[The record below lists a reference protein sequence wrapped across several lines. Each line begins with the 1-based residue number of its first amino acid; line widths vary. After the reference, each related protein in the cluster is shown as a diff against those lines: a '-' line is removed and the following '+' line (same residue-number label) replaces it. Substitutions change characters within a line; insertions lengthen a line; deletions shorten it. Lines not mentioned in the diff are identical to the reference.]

1 MSSALLS
8 HLGVRLCSAGSL
20 ALRGATM
27 RPAPLPGQTSVSRA
41 FTGQP
46 FRHFFS
52 WSCPRRGVLNPLEQ
66 QRLERFLKSCTRTHA
81 SSFYRS
87 FSESTQ
93 KEKSLGTRLLES
105 AKGLVAKRSGNGIV
119 GSSVGG
125 GNVKT
130 SKMIEKGL
138 QKFGV
143 RLPKLVP
150 VSQLRERAVSAAK
163 EKLFASWKRN
173 RYIIIGLAVTVAIYY
188 VWRTMFGV
196 ASMFI
201 DLTESFAELGFLAIS
216 IAFAGAA
223 YLYVKERLTIKPS
236 KLYRMAMTR
245 LNTSPSVLDITG
257 APLTGSHLQAS
268 VLSGGGMRMKGM
280 NLKLRSRRLHMIF
293 PIEGPEARGIV
304 SIEAKKKK
312 GKHQFKL
319 LAVDIVS
326 KEGQEQRIFLDGNE
340 SYYTRGGILRE
351 LRDPFLKV
359 AAAQSAYEREDD
371 EEDAIEPLLKKAT
384 AALQLPG
391 ERKEEE
397 KELYFYEWS
406 WELFMTEVSSLKN
419 RLLKRRVEKL

>member
-1 MSSALLS
+1 
-8 HLGVRLCSAGSL
+8 
-20 ALRGATM
+20 
-27 RPAPLPGQTSVSRA
+27 
-41 FTGQP
+41 
-46 FRHFFS
+46 
-52 WSCPRRGVLNPLEQ
+52 
-66 QRLERFLKSCTRTHA
+66 
-81 SSFYRS
+81 
-87 FSESTQ
+87 
-93 KEKSLGTRLLES
+93 
-105 AKGLVAKRSGNGIV
+105 
-119 GSSVGG
+119 
-125 GNVKT
+125 
-130 SKMIEKGL
+130 
-138 QKFGV
+138 
-143 RLPKLVP
+143 
-150 VSQLRERAVSAAK
+150 
-163 EKLFASWKRN
+163 
-173 RYIIIGLAVTVAIYY
+173 
-188 VWRTMFGV
+188 
-196 ASMFI
+196 
-201 DLTESFAELGFLAIS
+201 
-216 IAFAGAA
+216 
-223 YLYVKERLTIKPS
+223 
-236 KLYRMAMTR
+236 
-245 LNTSPSVLDITG
+245 
-257 APLTGSHLQAS
+257 
-268 VLSGGGMRMKGM
+268 
-280 NLKLRSRRLHMIF
+280 MIF